1 MCATE
6 ELKTGYVAQF
16 ALLGKRYFILRPRGY
31 LVGLRTGQ
39 SRPRPKKDGSEALS
53 SRPLSAAFFSSLH
66 RHAF

>member
-1 MCATE
+1 MCAAE

-16 ALLGKRYFILRPRGY
+16 ALLGKRCFILRPRGY

-53 SRPLSAAFFSSLH
+53 SQPLSAAFFSSLH